1 MFEQLPPPF
10 KDIQT
15 PVMVRS
21 EEEQLVGYEFIKALR
36 NLKLSMVPHLS
47 LSSRHESPSNNE
59 AIVVHLNGNQSYD
72 RQKKVKIKSRK
83 SGFKVVHNML
93 TRKWDVVKKDRQL
106 SDLIK
111 MATLLK
117 TLGMHL

>member
-72 RQKKVKIKSRK
+72 RQQKVKIKSRK

>member
-1 MFEQLPPPF
+1 MVAEATNGAMVNVPLHSCLEKLVNMVDQLANRPPIARSPCLSNFPPPF

-59 AIVVHLNGNQSYD
+59 AIVVHLNGNQSY
-72 RQKKVKIKSRK
+72 
-83 SGFKVVHNML
+83 N
-93 TRKWDVVKKDRQL
+93 
-106 SDLIK
+106 
-111 MATLLK
+111 
-117 TLGMHL
+117 